1 VTRPPMQR
9 LKSLPLSTTR
19 LNRIGILEKRVE
31 RLNHLIEMQIERD
44 GGRKQDTSI
53 SQWRSELVLVL
64 EELFKIAVDV
74 AAHMQYK

>member
-1 VTRPPMQR
+1 MTRPPMQR

-31 RLNHLIEMQIERD
+31 RLNYLIEMQIERD
-44 GGRKQDTSI
+44 GGRKQDMSI

>member
-44 GGRKQDTSI
+44 GGRKQDMSI

>member
-1 VTRPPMQR
+1 

>member
-1 VTRPPMQR
+1 MTRPPMQR
-9 LKSLPLSTTR
+9 FKSLPLSTAR
-19 LNRIGILEKRVE
+19 LKKIGILEKRVE

-44 GGRKQDTSI
+44 GGRKQDMSI

>member
-1 VTRPPMQR
+1 MTRPPMQR

-44 GGRKQDTSI
+44 GGRKQDMSI

>member
-1 VTRPPMQR
+1 MTRPPMQR

>member
-1 VTRPPMQR
+1 
-9 LKSLPLSTTR
+9 
-19 LNRIGILEKRVE
+19 
-31 RLNHLIEMQIERD
+31 MQIERD
-44 GGRKQDTSI
+44 GGRKQDMSI